1 MEGTTDMNKGSNIFG
16 QILKIIDRNDFHK
29 TVANYSSDK
38 YSKGFNS
45 WDHFVSMIFCQLA
58 MAKSLR
64 EICDGLRSCA
74 GKVGH
79 LGMFRLPTKSNLS
92 YVNSHRSHEFFEA
105 LFYQLLTKMQVERF
119 PRKKKFRFKNKLYSY
134 DATTIDLCLSMFD
147 WAHYRKTKGA
157 VKLHLLL
164 DHDGYLPTFA
174 NITDGKTHE
183 VNIARELKLAP
194 GSIIALDR
202 GYNDYSLFNDW
213 TEGGVWFVTRMK
225 TNATYDVVETHQI
238 PAIKNIISDE
248 TIQFTG
254 YVAKKEC
261 PVSLRKVVVWDDLN
275 NKEII
280 LLTNNMKL
288 AASTISAIYKD
299 RWEIELFFKVIK
311 QNLRIKTFIGTSAN
325 AVKIQI
331 WTALIAI
338 LLLKYLKFKSKLRW
352 AVSNLVALIRLN
364 LFVYTDLLS
373 WLDNPFNLAR
383 EPAETIQLTLFD

>member
-1 MEGTTDMNKGSNIFG
+1 MNKGNNIFG
-16 QILKIIDRNDFHK
+16 QILKTIDRNVFHK
-29 TVANYSSDK
+29 LVVKHGSDK
-38 YSKGFNS
+38 HSKGFNS

-58 MAKSLR
+58 LAKSLR

-74 GKVGH
+74 GKIAH

-92 YVNSHRSHEFFEA
+92 YVNAHRSSEFFEGI
-105 LFYQLLTKMQVERF
+105 FYSLLTKMQAEQF
-119 PRKKKFRFKNKLYSY
+119 PRKKKFRFKHKLYSY
-134 DATTIDLCLSMFD
+134 DATTIDLCLSIFD

-183 VNIARELKLAP
+183 VNMARELKLAP

-202 GYNDYSLFNDW
+202 GYNDYKLFNDW
-213 TEGGVWFVTRMK
+213 TEAGVCFVTQMK
-225 TNATYDVVETHQI
+225 TNAVYDVIEIRTVPTN
-238 PAIKNIISDE
+238 KNIISDE
-248 TIQFTG
+248 TIQLTG
-254 YVAKKEC
+254 YAAQKEC
-261 PVSLRKVVVWDDLN
+261 PVPLRKVVVWDDIN
-275 NKEII
+275 NKEIV
-280 LLTNNMKL
+280 LLTNNFKL
-288 AASTISAIYKD
+288 VASTISAIYKD
-299 RWEIELFFKVIK
+299 RWEIELFFKTVK

-338 LLLKYLKFKSKLRW
+338 LLLKYMKFKSKLTW

-364 LFVYTDLLS
+364 LFVYVDLYS
-373 WLDNPFNLAR
+373 WLDNPFNQAR
-383 EPAETIQLTLFD
+383 EPASEIQLTLFD